1 MKIKAEYLG
10 KTLTKSDSVLGKVVV
25 KVDESCIE
33 KRAHLVAM
41 GFDFIFEKERVKPE
55 IQEEIL
61 RSEPEIIDQVY
72 TDSPQIDLTEF
83 DLSKND
89 NSKPKKTRKKKTNAN
104 SEQ

>member
-33 KRAHLVAM
+33 KRAYLVSM
-41 GFDFIFEKERVKPE
+41 GFDFIFEKERVQPE
-55 IQEEIL
+55 LTEVVL
-61 RSEPEIIDQVY
+61 RSEPEIIDEVY

-89 NSKPKKTRKKKTNAN
+89 NSKPKKTRKKKVK
-104 SEQ
+104 E